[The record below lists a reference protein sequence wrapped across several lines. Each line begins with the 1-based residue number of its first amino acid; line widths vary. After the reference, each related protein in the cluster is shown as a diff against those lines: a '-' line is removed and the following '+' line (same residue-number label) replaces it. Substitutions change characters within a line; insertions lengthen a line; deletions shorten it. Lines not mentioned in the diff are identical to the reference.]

1 MTKMYEARNHI
12 LIHTKYME
20 PIEHCHMAAHI
31 MLAIDGDM
39 KFYADG
45 SEQVC
50 RGMLIPSGVSHKADV
65 NGKSVLVF
73 LYDSTTNVARKIQEV
88 QILSDMVCEKI
99 VTSYLDFEKKKDIE
113 FYPQFEKCVLEQL
126 DITESKSLITDKRVL
141 VASDYIRKRLSEKI
155 TCQEV
160 ADTVVLSQGRLSHLF
175 KEQVGMTFASYL
187 VYQRILHVYT
197 GILQGK
203 SITEAALEAG
213 FSSSTHFADV
223 NRRVFGLSA
232 SCVTKDLEFFKIY

>member
-12 LIHTKYME
+12 LIHTGYME

-31 MLAIDGDM
+31 MIAVDGDM
-39 KFYADG
+39 KVYANE

-73 LYDSTTNVARKIQEV
+73 LYDGTTNVARKIQEV

-113 FYPQFEKCVLEQL
+113 FYPQFEKCVLEQI
-126 DITESKSLITDKRVL
+126 DIKESQSLITDERIL
-141 VASDYIRKRLSEKI
+141 VAIDYIRARLSEKI

-160 ADTVVLSQGRLSHLF
+160 ADAVALSQGRLSHLF

-187 VYQRILHVYT
+187 VYQRILRVYT
-197 GILQGK
+197 EILHGK
-203 SITEAALEAG
+203 SITETALQAG
-213 FSSSTHFADV
+213 FSSSGHFADV

-232 SCVTKDLEFFKIY
+232 SSITKDLEFAKV